1 MENRIRRVAAYS
13 LLFGVMREDGELDV
27 EDKTDCWEREIKLMY
42 TCKLKKIVIGNN
54 CFNSVTTFCLNGL
67 NELESV
73 VIGEKCFIHSIDKY
87 LVRHS
92 LPIFDENR
100 MPMDILETKFSIT
113 NCSKL
118 KRIEIGDESFSGYF
132 SFEMKNLPQL
142 ESIHFEMRV
151 FQFARSV
158 RFEGKNSNR

>member
-54 CFNSVTTFCLNGL
+54 CFNSVITFCLNGL

-92 LPIFDENR
+92 LPIFDEDR

-118 KRIEIGDESFSGYF
+118 KRIVIDDESFSGYH

-142 ESIHFEMRV
+142 ESIHFKKKV
-151 FQFARSV
+151 FEYAKSV
-158 RFEGKNSNR
+158 RFEGRISN

>member
-1 MENRIRRVAAYS
+1 
-13 LLFGVMREDGELDV
+13 MREDGELDV
-27 EDKTDCWEREIKLMY
+27 EDKTGRWEREIKLMY

-67 NELESV
+67 NELESI

-92 LPIFDENR
+92 LPIFEGP
-100 MPMDILETKFSIT
+100 MPMDKLETKFSIT

-118 KRIEIGDESFSGYF
+118 MRIVIDDESFSEYR

-142 ESIHFEMRV
+142 ESIHFKKKV
-151 FQFARSV
+151 FEYAKSV
-158 RFEGKNSNR
+158 RFEGRISN

>member
-27 EDKTDCWEREIKLMY
+27 EDKTRCWEREIKLMY

-73 VIGEKCFIHSIDKY
+73 VIGEKCFILSTKD
-87 LVRHS
+87 
-92 LPIFDENR
+92 FWTF
-100 MPMDILETKFSIT
+100 PMDGYINPMSNKAQGSAFSIT

-118 KRIEIGDESFSGYF
+118 KRIVIDDESFSGYH